1 MSAPTAPT
9 TAPEPEPMVAS
20 SKQETFAQYGGEAV
34 APNAQPSA
42 TTTTE
47 EAFSQLEGGK
57 SKRSKKG
64 RKSKKARKSRSKA
77 KKGGS
82 GMLATAAAPATLF
95 LTQKYLQK
103 KNKSGKRRTR
113 KGGRKPRKSKK

>member
-1 MSAPTAPT
+1 MST
-9 TAPEPEPMVAS
+9 PEPEPTAETTQ
-20 SKQETFAQYGGEAV
+20 KETFAQYGGEAV
-34 APNAQPSA
+34 DPNTEP
-42 TTTTE
+42 TTTE
-47 EAFSQLEGGK
+47 EPFSQLEGGK
-57 SKRSKKG
+57 SKKSNKA
-64 RKSKKARKSRSKA
+64 RKSKKARKSRGKS